1 MFAVTIKGA
10 ITASQQAAKRL
21 GQGGRIVNIS
31 SSTTLFPMVG
41 SSLYAGS
48 KTILKLFTEVWAR
61 ELGPRG
67 ETREQCGTRPNQPW
81 QF

>member
-1 MFAVTIKGA
+1 VFAVNIKGA
-10 ITASQQAAKRL
+10 ITASQEAAKRL

-48 KTILKLFTEVWAR
+48 KTILKLFDYR
-61 ELGPRG
+61 LGQG
-67 ETREQCGTRPNQPW
+67 IGTAWRDA
-81 QF
+81 